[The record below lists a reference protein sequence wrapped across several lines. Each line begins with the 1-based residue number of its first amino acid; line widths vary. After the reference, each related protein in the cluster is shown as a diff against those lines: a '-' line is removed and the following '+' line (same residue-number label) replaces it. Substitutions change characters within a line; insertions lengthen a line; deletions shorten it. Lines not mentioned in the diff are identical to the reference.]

1 MRNLGFM
8 LLALAT
14 LAGCPKD
21 APTGAVGSYTDLK
34 AAIEDPTELQK
45 PEVNFQNGLFYL
57 KPDRKTG
64 TVDYSL
70 AMGSFVAAG
79 NLGGGA
85 KAWFNAG
92 WAAEQAG
99 KKAEAEQYYRKAYE
113 ADPKYDNAMY
123 SLARVLQENGKA
135 GDAVELFRGYANAHP
150 ENVEARTDYI
160 QALVAAG
167 QFDEAIKEAQ
177 GILMKDPKNA
187 AVYRNLSGLYYTKGN
202 YSMSQLT
209 GEKALQLNDSD
220 PGVYNNMG
228 VTFLLQKQE
237 AAAIEKFKM
246 ALKLD
251 AKNFEANMN
260 LGWVALSS
268 GDYGLALQCFQS
280 ATETNPTS
288 LDAKMGLAVATRGTG
303 DYVEADRLYREIIA
317 ADRMNG
323 AAYMNA
329 STLHSR
335 YTKDFGKALEYLEQ
349 YKTARAG
356 QLSPSDPVFEQ
367 IEQVGKL
374 KAAEDARIAE
384 EKRKAQEAE
393 ERKKRAEALLAEMGT
408 QVAALKTKIAANTS
422 CLDPGSVEEMGMVV
436 EQAEMVLEAKDTD
449 MAADMKGM
457 VDAYTSALDETLAA
471 GCAGGAP
478 PGDAPA
484 PEGAPT
490 EGAPAEGT
498 PDAPPADAPAPAPQ

>member
-14 LAGCPKD
+14 LAGCPKN
-21 APTGAVGSYTDLK
+21 TGAVGSMTDLK
-34 AAIEDPTELQK
+34 GPVTDVAELAK
-45 PEVNFQNGLFYL
+45 PEVNFQNGMFYL
-57 KPDRKTG
+57 QPDRKTG
-64 TVDYSL
+64 AVDYNT
-70 AMGSFVAAG
+70 AMQSFVAAG
-79 NLGGGA
+79 NLGGSS

-113 ADPKYDNAMY
+113 TDPKYDNALY

-135 GDAVELFRGYANAHP
+135 AAAVELFKAYSDAHTD
-150 ENVEARTDYI
+150 NVEARTDYI

-167 QFDEAIKEAQ
+167 QYDAAITEAQ
-177 GILMKDPKNA
+177 SILMKDPKNA

-268 GDYGLALQCFQS
+268 GDYGLALQCFQAAS
-280 ATETNPTS
+280 EANPANI
-288 LDAKMGLAVATRGTG
+288 DAKMGLAVATRGTA
-303 DYVEADRLYREIIA
+303 DYDNADRLYREIIS
-317 ADRMNG
+317 ADPMNS

-335 YTKDFGKALEYLEQ
+335 YTKDFAKALEYLED
-349 YKTARAG
+349 YKTAHAG
-356 QLSPSDPVFEQ
+356 QISPSDPVFQQ
-367 IEQVGKL
+367 IDQVAKL
-374 KAAEDARIAE
+374 KAAEDAKKEE
-384 EKRKAQEAE
+384 EKRKIAEAE
-393 ERKKRAEALLAEMGT
+393 ERKKRAEALLTDMGT
-408 QVAALKTKIAANTS
+408 QVAALKAKIAANTS

-436 EQAEMVLEAKDTD
+436 EQAEVVLSEKDTD

-457 VDAYTSALDETLAA
+457 VDAYTTALDETLAA

-478 PGDAPA
+478 PADAPA

-490 EGAPAEGT
+490 DGAPAPET
-498 PDAPPADAPAPAPQ
+498 PPADAPAPAPQ